1 MCTYTTH
8 SVYMYGVTLVGTYVI
23 FLIFHVSPCL
33 WVFGNMLVYV
43 IWEYGTE
50 RLYVCVCV
58 CVCVCFLHLCEYLHI
73 DDLVSRCISVMCCQ

>member
-58 CVCVCFLHLCEYLHI
+58 LYCSVIWCVVCGVIWCV
-73 DDLVSRCISVMCCQ
+73 VV